1 MDVLRCKSPE
11 MVEKEIWM
19 HLLAYNL
26 IRGVMAQ
33 AAEAHDKR
41 PRQLSFKGTLQTI
54 TAFQEAMRRAAPADR
69 EHLLQAML
77 RAIAHRVGDRFGR
90 VEPRANKRRPKAQR
104 LSDGTATLGAQTLA
118 ASGITDNL
126 VPFVPDTFSYR

>member
-1 MDVLRCKSPE
+1 
-11 MVEKEIWM
+11 M

-33 AAEAHDKR
+33 AADAHEKR

-69 EHLLQAML
+69 EFLMQAML
-77 RAIAHRVGDRFGR
+77 ARSHSTKSVIDLVERNLAPINAVPRQGR
-90 VEPRANKRRPKAQR
+90 IVTTE
-104 LSDGTATLGAQTLA
+104 
-118 ASGITDNL
+118 
-126 VPFVPDTFSYR
+126 